1 MSRLIFRRVPRKSP
15 LDNALVSKRLRG
27 VISCQSLRR
36 SLSLCLALTVV
47 AQLSRAQ
54 DERNGTNE
62 HTAPAPTAA
71 PAASAGDTELSAER
85 TAFDEV
91 SGEVVFSGGARFSDG
106 ETLLEADEIRYS
118 RTTDE
123 AVATGNVVLTRGRER
138 LLATSLRYRRNDKS
152 FRAENIRL
160 GRAPY
165 YISGTS
171 AEGTGDTVVVQNAS
185 LIARE
190 PGSFQPH
197 IAARSLR
204 YRHDRDVVVRNARFG
219 IGPFTPIFL
228 PKFTYRLN
236 LPLASGLSF
245 DAGYRSSLG
254 AFVETGLY
262 LPLGPDTRIGG
273 VLSGY
278 SKRGVMVGPEAH
290 YESEREGGLITGGDL
305 QSGFIRDHGERLA
318 DRLGRDVPKDRS
330 FVQWWH
336 SQDVTDRLQLSA
348 QLHYWEDSEVLRDF
362 RPNSFYRNQSPDTYV
377 QAVYAADRFFVSGLA
392 RLRPNDFAN
401 VQERLPELRFDLPTT
416 SLGASG
422 LHARLHA
429 SAATLR
435 ERPPG
440 SGGVST
446 RSDRLDSYLSLSR
459 PITHAD
465 WFSLTPLVG
474 ARATHYAKTTGGKRR
489 YTRVLGE
496 FGFDAALR
504 TSKTWDYKNTVWQ
517 IDGLRHLLSPTLGYR
532 YVPQAEKG
540 RAWIPPIDTAPFSG
554 YLPVLGLADTRDI
567 DALEPHHLLRLG
579 LNNTWQTRAADYGSR
594 DLLTLDLAQ
603 DLRFDRAAGQRRGSD
618 LHAALAFTPAP
629 WVQLDLYQRTRV
641 DDFSLREVNAGLTLR
656 DGSVWSLRLDS
667 HYLRREI
674 NEHVLRYELALNE
687 AVTLLTRLHY
697 DVRRNRFNEQ
707 AYGLR
712 QNLGNIWSLQ
722 YTISIYDGRR
732 RESDFG
738 FNFSV
743 QALGF

>member
-1 MSRLIFRRVPRKSP
+1 VIFR
-15 LDNALVSKRLRG
+15 
-27 VISCQSLRR
+27 QSLRR
-36 SLSLCLALTVV
+36 SLSLFLVLLSSSLLLLAQG
-47 AQLSRAQ
+47 A
-54 DERNGTNE
+54 DEA
-62 HTAPAPTAA
+62 HPAKATT
-71 PAASAGDTELSAER
+71 PAASAGETELTAER

-91 SGEVVFSGGARFSDG
+91 SGEVVFSGRARFSDG

-118 RTTDE
+118 HTTGE
-123 AVATGNVVLTRGRER
+123 AVATGNVVLTRGSER
-138 LLATSLRYRRNDKS
+138 LLAESLRYWRANKS
-152 FRAENIRL
+152 FRAEKIRL

-165 YISGTS
+165 YISGAS
-171 AEGTGDTVVVQNAS
+171 AEGTGDEVIVRDALV
-185 LIARE
+185 IARE
-190 PGSFQPH
+190 PGAFQPR
-197 IAARSLR
+197 ISASSLH
-204 YRHDRDVVVRNARFG
+204 YRHDHDIVARNARFG
-219 IGPFTPIFL
+219 IGALTPIVL

-254 AFVETGLY
+254 AFLETGLY

-278 SKRGVMVGPEAH
+278 SKRGLMVGPEAH
-290 YESEREGGLITGGDL
+290 YEIEHEDGRITAGDL
-305 QSGFIRDHGERLA
+305 QTGFIRDHGKRLT
-318 DRLGRDVPKDRS
+318 DRLGRDVPKNRS

-348 QLHYWEDSEVLRDF
+348 QLHYREDSEVLRDF
-362 RPNSFYRNQSPDTYV
+362 RPSQFYRNQSPDTYV

-392 RLRPNDFAN
+392 RLRPNDFSP
-401 VQERLPELRFDLPTT
+401 VQERLPEIRFDLPTT
-416 SLGASG
+416 TLGASG
-422 LHARLHA
+422 LHARFHA
-429 SAATLR
+429 SAAALR

-446 RSDRLDSYLSLSR
+446 RSDRLDTYAALSH
-459 PITHAD
+459 PITYAD

-474 ARATHYAKTTGGKRR
+474 ARVTHYAKATGSKRH
-489 YTRVLGE
+489 YTRALGE

-504 TSKTWDYKNTVWQ
+504 ASKTWDYKNTVWQ

-532 YVPQAEKG
+532 YVPQAAKG
-540 RAWIPPIDTAPFSG
+540 RAWIPPIDTAPFSS
-554 YLPVLGLADTRDI
+554 YLPVLGLGDARDI
-567 DALEPHHLLRLG
+567 DALEPHHLLRFG
-579 LNNTWQTRAADYGSR
+579 LNNTWQTRATDYGSR

-629 WVQLDLYQRTRV
+629 WVQFDLYQRTRF
-641 DDFSLREVNAGLTLR
+641 DDFSLREVNVGLTLR
-656 DGSVWSLRLDS
+656 DGAAWMLRLDS

-674 NEHVLRYELALNE
+674 NEYVLRYEIAVNE

-697 DVRRNRFNEQ
+697 DSRRSRFNEQ

-722 YTISIYDGRR
+722 YTVSIYDGRR

-738 FNFSV
+738 FNFSI